1 MARQAT
7 RTRHTSHAIDNTSG
21 GNGGAVREPALTKA
35 EYERVADFR
44 YSVRRLLRQTE
55 LEAAKVGITP
65 QHYQLMLAVKGFP
78 GREWASITELA
89 ERLQIRHNAVI
100 GLVNRAEARGL
111 LERRHGQEAT
121 DRRIVQIHLTHRG
134 EAVLQAL
141 TDALRSERQGVAE
154 AMGHLAHD
162 AAHTLDA
169 SAAPM

>member
-1 MARQAT
+1 MARQAAPAG
-7 RTRHTSHAIDNTSG
+7 HTAHSIDNILG
-21 GNGGAVREPALTKA
+21 GNGGSAREPALTKA

-44 YSVRRLLRQTE
+44 YSVRRLVRQTE

-134 EAVLQAL
+134 EAVLWAL
-141 TDALRSERQGVAE
+141 TDALRSERQGVAQ
-154 AMGHLAHD
+154 AMGHLAQD
-162 AAHTLDA
+162 DSHTLDA
-169 SAAPM
+169 SAAPA